1 VSAEAVARAVN
12 DPVCPLAALFPLGAS
27 DASDMTPEF
36 GLTITYINPT
46 TARAD
51 DVTFYEEL

>member
-1 VSAEAVARAVN
+1 VARAVN
-12 DPVCPLAALFPLGAS
+12 DPVSPLAALFPLGDS
-27 DASDMTPEF
+27 DAVDMTPDF